1 VSKVITG
8 IRKQK
13 EVQKSWL
20 LIDAKDA
27 VLGRLAS
34 TIAKIL
40 KGKHKPG
47 YVPYLDCGDNVIV
60 INADK
65 VHLTGNKT
73 HPKLGKVYYHHTG
86 YPGGI
91 KEDSAA
97 SILSGRYPERVL
109 EMAILRMLKKTPQRN
124 SLMSNLR
131 LYSGEKHPHEGQCPV
146 TYDFASL
153 NAKNLKRSNA

>member
-20 LIDAKDA
+20 LMDAKDA

-34 TIAKIL
+34 AIAKIL

-60 INADK
+60 INAEK
-65 VHLTGNKT
+65 VHLTGKKT
-73 HPKLGKVYYHHTG
+73 DPKLGKVYYRHTG

-91 KEDSAA
+91 KEDSA
-97 SILSGRYPERVL
+97 SGILGGRYPERVL
-109 EMAILRMLKKTPQRN
+109 EMAILRMLKKTPQRK

-131 LYSGEKHPHEGQCPV
+131 LYAGESHPHEGQCP
-146 TYDFASL
+146 TFYDFANINPKNVKRNSL
-153 NAKNLKRSNA
+153 